1 MNRELLW
8 PDEEKFHVNF
18 EITAWGKTH
27 EFRGTYDNAVGW
39 SEILNDVVKVLQSS
53 YGYAFDVERNL
64 EDIGIYCP
72 EKPSDE

>member
-1 MNRELLW
+1 MNRDLIC

-27 EFRGTYDNAVGW
+27 SFNGTYDDAVSW
-39 SEILNDVVKVLQSS
+39 QEILNDVVKALQSS
-53 YGYAFDVERNL
+53 YGYAFNVEKHL

-72 EKPSDE
+72 EKTSNE